1 MEAVEART
9 GHSSTYLCTQSL
21 NWLYLQR
28 AAAGGESLREI
39 KRCTHGPHVQIIM
52 ATINESE
59 RTRDSKPGKTK
70 ELRKQD
76 VQSKKAVGRVSKEC
90 WKGRSKGAAFE
101 RERKG
106 RMSGLSDGAM
116 AIVGDNVDP
125 ASWHRG
131 HCGRGNSVQWVSRLS
146 SKNHAIKTSTPASNS
161 LPSRRPEQPPARQ

>member
-1 MEAVEART
+1 
-9 GHSSTYLCTQSL
+9 
-21 NWLYLQR
+21 
-28 AAAGGESLREI
+28 
-39 KRCTHGPHVQIIM
+39 M
-52 ATINESE
+52 ATINKSE
-59 RTRDSKPGKTK
+59 RTLDSKPGKTK

-101 RERKG
+101 SERKG

-131 HCGRGNSVQWVSRLS
+131 H
-146 SKNHAIKTSTPASNS
+146 
-161 LPSRRPEQPPARQ
+161 